1 MVLMREW
8 LSILDVGRVFDH
20 GDEVLVLLGN
30 LELHVL
36 HSVDDILE
44 TMGEVVEDE
53 LAVRLDLL
61 GGEGNAVDETH
72 LLEDGRLARVTG
84 AQEQDLGGIEHR
96 GGGGMG
102 HGE

>member
-1 MVLMREW
+1 MV
-8 LSILDVGRVFDH
+8 ILRRH
-20 GDEVLVLLGN
+20 

-36 HSVDDILE
+36 HGVDDILE
-44 TMGEVVEDE
+44 PVCEVVEDK
-53 LAVRLDLL
+53 LAVGLDLL

-102 HGE
+102 HRE